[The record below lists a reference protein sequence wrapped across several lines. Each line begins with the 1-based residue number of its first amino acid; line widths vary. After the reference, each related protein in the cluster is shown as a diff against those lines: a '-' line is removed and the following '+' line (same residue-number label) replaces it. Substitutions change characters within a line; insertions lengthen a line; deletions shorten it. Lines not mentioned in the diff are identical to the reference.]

1 MKQIVKIGN
10 TQDGQ
15 EENKDANK
23 NVNKEGSGEN
33 SEEVEEN
40 EKIAIHITGEVQ
52 KTGIIYLKKGARIAD
67 AIKIAGGATKN
78 ANLNRV
84 NLAYVLEDGQ
94 KIYIPNKKDK
104 INKEEYIISNSGE
117 NVMVEEGKNTG
128 NNNTNNIKDGKST
141 NVKGVISKVNIN
153 LASQSDLETLPGIGP
168 SLAQRILEYRKE
180 NGKFQK
186 IEDIQNVKG
195 IGDAKYNKIKDYLSI

>member
-1 MKQIVKIGN
+1 MRQIVKIGN

-15 EENKDANK
+15 EENIDVNK
-23 NVNKEGSGEN
+23 IVNKEGSGEN

-52 KTGIIYLKKGARIAD
+52 KTGIIYFKKGARIAD

-128 NNNTNNIKDGKST
+128 NNNTNNIKDRKNT